1 MDNEGMVAMCEALIT
16 SGLSGVLGCSS
27 AIFKTS
33 LVEFFHNASVRDGVV
48 VSTIQGKPVAISE
61 ELFASTF
68 QLPLDGLIDLY
79 EVPQDLVVE
88 AQRAFSY
95 DGKLVSTSC
104 KKKELVFEI
113 RLLNDILAKS
123 MTVKAGSFDVVT
135 HERFLIMT
143 TIYGGVSVNWSKIL
157 FKVLKDMRKR
167 TSGRTTPVAMD
178 LTLETVAQAAVPI
191 QMISVVTPPFTA
203 PKQFLK
209 EPLRSGEGE
218 DISGVEQPI
227 TAEGPTRIKFGLGI
241 QIPGVSEV
249 DPYTASLS
257 QIAATDKGKENLVED
272 TIQGHQAC
280 QIFSLICADIDFLV
294 QLLTVLGSTEDIT
307 AKEKRVL
314 SWADTD
320 SVLIALQRRV
330 LIIAKYRELLLQK
343 FIEARRHNFISET
356 IKLVFSTCWIRAM
369 ILVDGSWLIIEGVD
383 YWRSITRPVDSRTWE
398 LLPQR
403 PFNDD
408 LAPLCAF
415 IEPVQDLASRSPFSR
430 VVRDLWAEVCI
441 VFVQFSLIGALRPVG
456 TVNYCR
462 DIVGPIVD
470 IEEIPTVFRRVFQC
484 VYCSP
489 SPISTPLISSQGAD
503 PTASGVQKDTTLV
516 ATEPGVQIQPVSV
529 TTDPTIQIAPVLG
542 SMDQVVQMETNS
554 EPIDRTIQFKANHN
568 PGTPGSGILSP
579 RHTDTIFNSPHTSTS
594 SDSHLRFI
602 ADDIPQGDNHILLY
616 AQNLIESFAQLRR
629 SINHIQFEQI
639 RQKDDGEH
647 LKDMILMEIRS
658 LEKKLTEILEQ
669 QDSLYRGL
677 FKNVHQ
683 EIQIQKTALS
693 LDILIAQRK
702 LSTQHIAVV
711 TGLDDIRKDVKDQKA
726 ALSTELEDRLAAVSN
741 DLLDFCVQTQETY
754 NNLSSQLGELV
765 AYINRGVNERKGE
778 GSQQP
783 PTGDRG
789 RSGEDS
795 RSGAIPAGWFLVLS
809 NGFVGGVVLAAVS
822 CRLRIRFLETLV
834 VVIVHRIKHV
844 AYTHVILI
852 QLLQPLFR
860 CCCFVSYQDA
870 RERGYHGFSAGRGVD
885 PAGGARGGATVHRTL
900 SSSIADGRQLRLKC
914 EICVAR
920 TQFVVIIAQRLEADQ
935 EQAHARESAQRQE
948 KLEEVV
954 RSVLN
959 IEEPTDGTGEPQAP
973 NNERQA
979 HDEQIGE
986 TQNLLGEQQ
995 EQPSSGENPTQ
1006 LDDPSVNIVD
1016 HVNNLGTNPISE
1028 ESNTDHQGP
1037 TPSTLPMV
1045 VYTAE
1050 RKEDTRISFLEDSD
1064 SSHTGSQQVFVTSPP
1079 ASPHTGSRLEEVKNI
1094 VASWDSRI
1102 RSIDSW
1108 MLSMDS
1114 KLKSV
1119 DSRLGSMDSKIEQ
1132 LLNLQSFIKQDIGT
1146 SRRAFYDKIDTSRR
1160 AFNSTGQ

>member
-1 MDNEGMVAMCEALIT
+1 
-16 SGLSGVLGCSS
+16 
-27 AIFKTS
+27 
-33 LVEFFHNASVRDGVV
+33 
-48 VSTIQGKPVAISE
+48 
-61 ELFASTF
+61 
-68 QLPLDGLIDLY
+68 
-79 EVPQDLVVE
+79 
-88 AQRAFSY
+88 
-95 DGKLVSTSC
+95 
-104 KKKELVFEI
+104 
-113 RLLNDILAKS
+113 
-123 MTVKAGSFDVVT
+123 
-135 HERFLIMT
+135 
-143 TIYGGVSVNWSKIL
+143 
-157 FKVLKDMRKR
+157 
-167 TSGRTTPVAMD
+167 MD

-191 QMISVVTPPFTA
+191 QMISVVTPPAPKRKAPKRRLQFPVGSDDEIVAKESDVVDIGEQQWEKSTVDDVDKIIEMVLTETEQMEIVMGESDMVTEHTDMCTERVLADIEHSTSVNDDDDNLDGDENEIAKEMAYFTA

-343 FIEARRHNFISET
+343 FIEARRHNFIS
-356 IKLVFSTCWIRAM
+356 
-369 ILVDGSWLIIEGVD
+369 GVD

-795 RSGAIPAGWFLVLS
+795 RSGGDRS
-809 NGFVGGVVLAAVS
+809 G
-822 CRLRIRFLETLV
+822 
-834 VVIVHRIKHV
+834 
-844 AYTHVILI
+844 
-852 QLLQPLFR
+852 
-860 CCCFVSYQDA
+860 
-870 RERGYHGFSAGRGVD
+870 
-885 PAGGARGGATVHRTL
+885 
-900 SSSIADGRQLRLKC
+900 SSSSGPLR
-914 EICVAR
+914 R
-920 TQFVVIIAQRLEADQ
+920 
-935 EQAHARESAQRQE
+935 
-948 KLEEVV
+948 
-954 RSVLN
+954 
-959 IEEPTDGTGEPQAP
+959 
-973 NNERQA
+973 
-979 HDEQIGE
+979 
-986 TQNLLGEQQ
+986 
-995 EQPSSGENPTQ
+995 
-1006 LDDPSVNIVD
+1006 DD
-1016 HVNNLGTNPISE
+1016 ISWLR
-1028 ESNTDHQGP
+1028 G
-1037 TPSTLPMV
+1037 
-1045 VYTAE
+1045 
-1050 RKEDTRISFLEDSD
+1050 K
-1064 SSHTGSQQVFVTSPP
+1064 
-1079 ASPHTGSRLEEVKNI
+1079 
-1094 VASWDSRI
+1094 
-1102 RSIDSW
+1102 
-1108 MLSMDS
+1108 
-1114 KLKSV
+1114 
-1119 DSRLGSMDSKIEQ
+1119 
-1132 LLNLQSFIKQDIGT
+1132 
-1146 SRRAFYDKIDTSRR
+1146 
-1160 AFNSTGQ
+1160 